1 METNNNNNEQSL
13 KICKVCELALVE
25 SAFRPHSKAC
35 RKCISKKDAIKHKE
49 MINKWYIKNK
59 ERIIDQKMAVYW
71 KNLEGVEPRKVG
83 RPKKEVGCQLV
94 CV

>member
-35 RKCISKKDAIKHKE
+35 RKCISKQDAINHKNKLKE
-49 MINKWYIKNK
+49 YYINNK
-59 ERIIDQKMAVYW
+59 ERLDASRMALYW
-71 KNLEGVEPRKVG
+71 KTREGVEPKIRRG
-83 RPKKEVGCQLV
+83 PKKEAGDLLV